1 MRAARFAVVVCALLF
16 FALASRAS
24 ANTVTVEIAAFAFK
38 PDVLFIT
45 AGDTVTWTN
54 RDSALHNVVFL
65 TGLGQT
71 ENFGLGQSSSLRF
84 VTPGTYKYIC
94 GLHGQSMSGTVMVRP
109 ADGPIEVVTGGA
121 PTFVPPTPTPIP
133 SPGVVVRGADE
144 VQALPDIAP
153 SSTLDASR
161 AAAFGGIGVLALYL
175 VARTASLIRR
185 R

>member
-1 MRAARFAVVVCALLF
+1 M
-16 FALASRAS
+16 
-24 ANTVTVEIAAFAFK
+24 EIVGFLFK

-54 RDSALHNVVFL
+54 RDSAQHSVVFL

-84 VTPGTYKYIC
+84 IAPGTYKYIC
-94 GLHGQSMSGTVMVRP
+94 GLHGQSMSGSVVVSP
-109 ADGPIEVVTGGA
+109 AEGPIASVTGAA
-121 PTFVPPTPTPIP
+121 PTFVPPTPTPIA

-144 VQALPDIAP
+144 GPVLPDSPA
-153 SSTLDASR
+153 SSSLDTGR
-161 AAAFGGIGVLALYL
+161 AAVYAGIGALVVYL
-175 VARTASLIRR
+175 IARGGALLRR

>member
-1 MRAARFAVVVCALLF
+1 MRAARFAAFACALLF
-16 FALASRAS
+16 LGLASRAS
-24 ANTVTVEIAAFAFK
+24 AATFNVEMANARFL
-38 PDVLFIT
+38 PDVLTIT

-54 RDSALHNVVFL
+54 RDNAHHNVIFL

-84 VTPGTYKYIC
+84 ITVGTYKYLC
-94 GLHGQSMSGTVMVRP
+94 ALHGQSMSGTVVVEP
-109 ADGPIEVVTGGA
+109 ANGPIAVIVGGA

-144 VQALPDIAP
+144 APVLPEDTT
-153 SSTLDASR
+153 STGLDASR
-161 AAAFGGIGVLALYL
+161 AAVFAGIGALVVYL
-175 VARTASLIRR
+175 LTRGSALLRR

>member
-1 MRAARFAVVVCALLF
+1 MRGVRFALFACALLF
-16 FALASRAS
+16 FALGSRAS
-24 ANTVTVEIAAFAFK
+24 ATAVTVDIAQFMFK
-38 PDVLFIT
+38 PEVLTIT

-84 VTPGTYKYIC
+84 ITAGTYKYIC
-94 GLHGQSMSGTVMVRP
+94 GLHGQSMSGTVVVRP
-109 ADGPIEVVTGGA
+109 AEGPIAVVTGGA
-121 PTFVPPTPTPIP
+121 PTFVPPTPTPVP

-144 VQALPDIAP
+144 APVLPAVLP
-153 SSTLDASR
+153 TSTLDASR
-161 AAAFGGIGVLALYL
+161 GLVLGGIGVLALYL
-175 VARTASLIRR
+175 VARTTTLIRR

>member
-1 MRAARFAVVVCALLF
+1 MRGVRFAAFACAALF
-16 FALASRAS
+16 FALASNAS
-24 ANTVTVEIAAFAFK
+24 AATAAVDISGFLFK

-54 RDSALHNVVFL
+54 RDSAQHSVVFL

-84 VTPGTYKYIC
+84 ITPGTYKYIC
-94 GLHGQSMSGTVMVRP
+94 GLHGQSMSGMVVVNP
-109 ADGPIEVVTGGA
+109 ADGPLAAVTGGA
-121 PTFVPPTPTPIP
+121 PTFVPPTPTPLS

-144 VQALPDIAP
+144 GPALPESATSAD
-153 SSTLDASR
+153 LDAGR
-161 AAAFGGIGVLALYL
+161 AAVYAGIGALVLYL
-175 VARTASLIRR
+175 LARGGALLRR

>member
-1 MRAARFAVVVCALLF
+1 MRGVRFAALACTLLF
-16 FALASRAS
+16 FALVSNAS
-24 ANTVTVEIAAFAFK
+24 AATVTVDISGFLFK

-54 RDSALHNVVFL
+54 RDSAQHSVVFL

-84 VTPGTYKYIC
+84 IAPGTYKYIC
-94 GLHGQSMSGTVMVRP
+94 GLHGQSMSGTVVVS
-109 ADGPIEVVTGGA
+109 AAEGPIATVTGGA
-121 PTFVPPTPTPIP
+121 PTFVPPTPTPVP

-144 VQALPDIAP
+144 VQELPANATSSNVEVERLAVYAGIA
-153 SSTLDASR
+153 A
-161 AAAFGGIGVLALYL
+161 LALYL
-175 VARTASLIRR
+175 LVRGGALLRR

>member
-1 MRAARFAVVVCALLF
+1 MRAARFAAFACTLLF

-24 ANTVTVEIAAFAFK
+24 AATVNVDISGFSFR
-38 PDVLFIT
+38 PDVLMIT

-54 RDSALHNVVFL
+54 RDSAQHSVLFL

-84 VTPGTYKYIC
+84 VTAGTYNYIC
-94 GLHGQSMSGTVMVRP
+94 GLHGQSMSGTVMVNP
-109 ADGPIEVVTGGA
+109 ADGPIAVVTGGA
-121 PTFVPPTPTPIP
+121 PTFVPPTPTPVP

-144 VQALPDIAP
+144 APVLPEIAP
-153 SSTLDASR
+153 STTVDPSR
-161 AAAFGGIGVLALYL
+161 AAVFVGIGLLGLYL
-175 VARTASLIRR
+175 AARAASLLRR

>member
-1 MRAARFAVVVCALLF
+1 MRAARFATFACALLF
-16 FALASRAS
+16 FAFASRAS
-24 ANTVTVEIAAFAFK
+24 AATVSVDIAGFLFR

-54 RDSALHNVVFL
+54 RDSALHSVVFL

-84 VTPGTYKYIC
+84 IAPGTYNYIC
-94 GLHGQSMSGTVMVRP
+94 GLHGQSMSGSVTVNP
-109 ADGPIEVVTGGA
+109 TDGPIAVITGGA
-121 PTFVPPTPTPIP
+121 PTFVPPTSTPIP

-144 VQALPDIAP
+144 APVLPAETTGT
-153 SSTLDASR
+153 SVDASR
-161 AAAFGGIGVLALYL
+161 AVVFAGIGALVVYL
-175 VARTASLIRR
+175 FIRGSALLRR

>member
-1 MRAARFAVVVCALLF
+1 MRGVRFAALACTLLF
-16 FALASRAS
+16 FALVSNAS
-24 ANTVTVEIAAFAFK
+24 AATVTVDISGFLFK

-54 RDSALHNVVFL
+54 RDSAQHSVVFL

-84 VTPGTYKYIC
+84 IAPGTYKYIC
-94 GLHGQSMSGTVMVRP
+94 GLHGQSMSGTVVVSP
-109 ADGPIEVVTGGA
+109 AEGPIAAVSGGA
-121 PTFVPPTPTPIP
+121 PTFVPPTPTPVP

-144 VQALPDIAP
+144 LQELPANATSSNVEVERFAVYAGIAAL
-153 SSTLDASR
+153 
-161 AAAFGGIGVLALYL
+161 GLYL
-175 VARTASLIRR
+175 LVRGGALLRR

>member
-1 MRAARFAVVVCALLF
+1 MRGVRFAALACTLLF
-16 FALASRAS
+16 FALVSNAS
-24 ANTVTVEIAAFAFK
+24 AATVTVDISGFLFK

-54 RDSALHNVVFL
+54 RDSAQHSVVFL

-84 VTPGTYKYIC
+84 VAAGTYKYIC
-94 GLHGQSMSGTVMVRP
+94 GLHGQSMSGTVVVSP
-109 ADGPIEVVTGGA
+109 ADGPIATVTGGA
-121 PTFVPPTPTPIP
+121 PTFVPPTPTPVP

-144 VQALPDIAP
+144 VQELPANATSSNLELERVAIYISIA
-153 SSTLDASR
+153 
-161 AAAFGGIGVLALYL
+161 GLALYL
-175 VARTASLIRR
+175 LVRGGALLRR

>member
-1 MRAARFAVVVCALLF
+1 MRAARFAVVACTLLF

-24 ANTVTVEIAAFAFK
+24 AATVTVDIVGFLFK
-38 PDVLFIT
+38 PDVLLIT

-54 RDSALHNVVFL
+54 RDSALHSVVFL

-84 VTPGTYKYIC
+84 ITPGTYQYIC
-94 GLHGQSMSGTVMVRP
+94 GLHGQSMSGTVTVKE
-109 ADGPIEVVTGGA
+109 ADGPIAVVTGGA

-144 VQALPDIAP
+144 APVLPDTAP
-153 SSTLDASR
+153 SPADASR
-161 AAAFGGIGVLALYL
+161 GVVFGGIGALSLYL
-175 VARTASLIRR
+175 VARTASLLRR

>member
-1 MRAARFAVVVCALLF
+1 MRAARFVAFACALLF

-24 ANTVTVEIAAFAFK
+24 AATVSVEIVAFVFK
-38 PDVLFIT
+38 PDVLFIA

-54 RDSALHNVVFL
+54 RDSALHSIVFL

-84 VTPGTYKYIC
+84 ITPGTYKYIC
-94 GLHGQSMSGTVMVRP
+94 GLHGQSMSGTVMVKE
-109 ADGPIEVVTGGA
+109 ADGPIAVVTGGA

-144 VQALPDIAP
+144 APVLPDIAP
-153 SSTLDASR
+153 SSGDASR
-161 AAAFGGIGVLALYL
+161 AVVFGGIGALALYL
-175 VARTASLIRR
+175 VARTASLFRR

>member
-1 MRAARFAVVVCALLF
+1 MVDMAQTRFV
-16 FALASRAS
+16 
-24 ANTVTVEIAAFAFK
+24 
-38 PDVLFIT
+38 PDTLTIT

-54 RDSALHNVVFL
+54 RDSAMHNVVFL

-84 VTPGTYKYIC
+84 ITVGTYKYLC
-94 GLHGQSMSGTVMVRP
+94 ALHGQSMSGSVTVN
-109 ADGPIEVVTGGA
+109 AAAGPIETVIGGA

-144 VQALPDIAP
+144 APVLPAQTTDT
-153 SSTLDASR
+153 SLDAGR
-161 AAAFGGIGVLALYL
+161 AAVYFGIGALVVYLLARGSALL
-175 VARTASLIRR
+175 RR

>member
-1 MRAARFAVVVCALLF
+1 MSGVRFAVFACLLPF
-16 FALASRAS
+16 LTLASSAS
-24 ANTVTVEIAAFAFK
+24 AATVSVDIAGFVFK

-54 RDSALHNVVFL
+54 RDSAQHSVVFL

-84 VTPGTYKYIC
+84 IAPGTYKYIC
-94 GLHGQSMSGTVMVRP
+94 GLHGQSMSGLVVVRP
-109 ADGPIEVVTGGA
+109 ADGPIAVVAGGA
-121 PTFVPPTPTPIP
+121 PTFVPPTPTPVP

-144 VQALPDIAP
+144 GPALLESATRADVHAGRIAVY
-153 SSTLDASR
+153 
-161 AAAFGGIGVLALYL
+161 GGIAALVVYLLTRGAVLL
-175 VARTASLIRR
+175 RR

>member
-1 MRAARFAVVVCALLF
+1 MRAARFAAIACTLLF

-24 ANTVTVEIAAFAFK
+24 AATVTVDIAAFLFK

-54 RDSALHNVVFL
+54 RDSALHSVLFL

-84 VTPGTYKYIC
+84 VTAGTYKYIC
-94 GLHGQSMSGTVMVRP
+94 GLHGQSMSGTVVVSP
-109 ADGPIEVVTGGA
+109 AEGPIADVAGGA
-121 PTFVPPTPTPIP
+121 PTFVPATPTPIP

-144 VQALPDIAP
+144 PPVLPDIVPP
-153 SSTLDASR
+153 STGDAGR
-161 AAAFGGIGVLALYL
+161 AVVFGGIGALVLYL
-175 VARTASLIRR
+175 GARVSSLLRR

>member
-1 MRAARFAVVVCALLF
+1 MRAARFAVVAFTLLL

-24 ANTVTVEIAAFAFK
+24 AATVTVEIVAFVFK

-54 RDSALHNVVFL
+54 RDSAQHNVVFL
-65 TGLGQT
+65 EGLGQT

-84 VTPGTYKYIC
+84 VTTGTYKYIC
-94 GLHGQSMSGTVMVRP
+94 GLHGQSMSGTVTVDP
-109 ADGPIEVVTGGA
+109 ADGPIAPVTGGA
-121 PTFVPPTPTPIP
+121 PTFVPPTPTPVP

-144 VQALPDIAP
+144 APALPDVVP
-153 SSTLDASR
+153 SSSLDASR
-161 AAAFGGIGVLALYL
+161 AVVFGGIGVLGLYL